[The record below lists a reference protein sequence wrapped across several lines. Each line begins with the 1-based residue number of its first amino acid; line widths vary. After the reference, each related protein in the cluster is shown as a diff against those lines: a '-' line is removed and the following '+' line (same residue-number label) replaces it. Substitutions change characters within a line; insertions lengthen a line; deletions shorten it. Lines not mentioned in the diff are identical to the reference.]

1 MANAHHGG
9 LPPAGPFD
17 PREDLLNALD
27 SIQTPGS
34 FATIGRLLDAPP
46 AGLFVDGVGEV
57 SMPLSGAQA
66 AQLIEKCRRAPFGR
80 KEETLVDLSVR
91 KCWEMDHS
99 QFSFRD
105 PAWPSYLTTICANVL
120 MIWALTPSSMLRFT
134 RCSFTGREPCSRPI
148 PSWSSRPRSDDRSR
162 LTNQHREMPRHV
174 WHPRGV
180 SAVGTSGR

>member
-105 PAWPSYLTTICANVL
+105 PAWPSYLTTICANVAHDL
-120 MIWALTPSSMLRFT
+120 GIDA
-134 RCSFTGREPCSRPI
+134 
-148 PSWSSRPRSDDRSR
+148 
-162 LTNQHREMPRHV
+162 V
-174 WHPRGV
+174 V
-180 SAVGTSGR
+180 SAEIYKMLIYGQGAMFKAHTELVLQTPER